1 MADGRASSTRAIADL
16 LCLDKAGGGADSRFI
31 SAIRRAGVDEWWQL
45 VGRYLEALGVFQ
57 NRRGRLDCLPV
68 RAT

>member
-1 MADGRASSTRAIADL
+1 MVQQRA
-16 LCLDKAGGGADSRFI
+16 K
-31 SAIRRAGVDEWWQL
+31 VDEWWQL
-45 VGRYLEALGVFQ
+45 VGRYLEARGVFQ